1 MAARAAKPPWLHLC
15 NTLPGEA
22 WALRASNSDTYY
34 IIYKLFTHA
43 IVVQTAENKL
53 TFKNKYDII
62 ILLYGAYPHTRQ
74 AVGEGNIL
82 WDGKQPKNDLETT
95 KAFSPQTTPIPILR
109 KRKKKILIR
118 AAWRGDPRREK
129 ASSFPG
135 KDEAP
140 EPSPSRGGKGT
151 SCQWVANLVP
161 PVGGNG
167 SKNPASSRSRAIA

>member
-1 MAARAAKPPWLHLC
+1 MATRAAKPPWLC

-53 TFKNKYDII
+53 IFKNKYDII
-62 ILLYGAYPHTRQ
+62 ILLYGAYPHTGQ

-82 WDGKQPKNDLETT
+82 RDGKRPKNDLETT

-118 AAWRGDPRREK
+118 PAWRGDPRREK

-140 EPSPSRGGKGT
+140 EPRPIWRTVRFRGRGGD
-151 SCQWVANLVP
+151 WLP
-161 PVGGNG
+161 
-167 SKNPASSRSRAIA
+167 RS

>member
-1 MAARAAKPPWLHLC
+1 MATRAAQPPWLYLC
-15 NTLPGEA
+15 NTLPGDA
-22 WALRASNSDTYY
+22 RALRASNSDTYY

-53 TFKNKYDII
+53 IFKNKYDII
-62 ILLYGAYPHTRQ
+62 FLLYGVYPHTGQ

-82 WDGKQPKNDLETT
+82 RDGKQPKNDLETT

-140 EPSPSRGGKGT
+140 ELRPIWRPHGFMD
-151 SCQWVANLVP
+151 
-161 PVGGNG
+161 VGGL
-167 SKNPASSRSRAIA
+167 PRS